1 MSGWIGSIEVFR
13 SVRSR
18 GGSADAQGDA
28 DAKSLEKGRWIA
40 QNATQYNKG
49 LHQPAAMELEKA
61 RNENP
66 DRAVRLDAAACA
78 LAHCSASVPTTDKH
92 YDELQ
97 ALEAAGAGYTRELAE
112 LKATG
117 QFDYGYMDSADD
129 FIARHDEAATRT
141 GALVSTGVNTF
152 IGGSSSLGAA
162 ATLPGCVSIFGC
174 AVPAGLGGVAA
185 WSFTSAAESA
195 SAITGPYVSTEGQ
208 RVLSSLNPANNT
220 PDNSALTALAR
231 NAAESVAEAIIL
243 RGTGKLLLKAY
254 GEGAKEVAGTAA
266 TGGAKEVVSPDA
278 TGGKKV
284 GPETDL
290 APEVNLHSDGSYRTP
305 DGKFASPKGL
315 APPGTVKADEFAK
328 HLEANGMEVVG
339 TEMVVKGPLG
349 DRRYDIVVRDANGK
363 LHGLEVKSGTAS
375 KTSYQE
381 FTDYFVNQFGAQ
393 GKGRLKGEVIESATT
408 VYVP

>member
-1 MSGWIGSIEVFR
+1 
-13 SVRSR
+13 
-18 GGSADAQGDA
+18 
-28 DAKSLEKGRWIA
+28 
-40 QNATQYNKG
+40 
-49 LHQPAAMELEKA
+49 
-61 RNENP
+61 
-66 DRAVRLDAAACA
+66 
-78 LAHCSASVPTTDKH
+78 
-92 YDELQ
+92 
-97 ALEAAGAGYTRELAE
+97 
-112 LKATG
+112 
-117 QFDYGYMDSADD
+117 
-129 FIARHDEAATRT
+129 RT
-141 GALVSTGVNTF
+141 GNVEVAGPDGTLYLQTADGGLTPKAGGNLAQLVKAERE
-152 IGGSSSLGAA
+152 I
-162 ATLPGCVSIFGC
+162 
-174 AVPAGLGGVAA
+174 AG
-185 WSFTSAAESA
+185 
-195 SAITGPYVSTEGQ
+195 P
-208 RVLSSLNPANNT
+208 
-220 PDNSALTALAR
+220 
-231 NAAESVAEAIIL
+231 
-243 RGTGKLLLKAY
+243 
-254 GEGAKEVAGTAA
+254 KEVA
-266 TGGAKEVVSPDA
+266 SPDA

-375 KTSYQE
+375 KTSHQE